1 MDKKTI
7 IGIVLMAAIFIG
19 YVMYSSKQQAEY
31 QEYMEQVQAEEMAK
45 AEAEQA
51 KVAAEQAQAAIAT
64 DSTSLATAAEQAIN
78 REVEIYGETLSSAR
92 NAEVALFT
100 MSNDYLTVDFT
111 TQGGMMS
118 KVTLEEYTKYAP
130 KDERT
135 EKVVLYDPES
145 AEFDMEFYVKRGLN
159 NLKVNTSEYVFQSDG
174 VRKENGCQRLSMR
187 LEVSAGAYV
196 VYEYVLYDEKNPSRD
211 YMLDFNVK
219 FENLSPIMA
228 QQSTV
233 GLKWSNRTYQN
244 ERSFKNENMYTTLS
258 YRLPDEESV
267 EDLGMSEGETSEYVE
282 EPVNWVAFRQ
292 QYFSQAFVA
301 HNNFAYANAGFSTEE
316 AGSGYIKHYNSTMG
330 LTYTPQT
337 DSYAMSI
344 YCGPNKYA
352 ILSKVVGANGESI
365 SMERLI
371 PLGGWIIG
379 WFNRWIVIPV
389 FDFLSKYIASFGIII
404 LILTVLVK
412 LLIFPLTYKSYLSTA
427 KMRVV
432 KPEMDA
438 LNEKYPR
445 QEDAMKKQQEMMN
458 IYKKAGINPMGGC
471 IPMLIQLPILW
482 ALFRFFPASI
492 ELRGEPFL
500 WADDLSSYDSVLNLP
515 FTIPFYGDHV
525 SLFCLLMAIA
535 MIGFSYF
542 SYQQNAASQPQ
553 MAGMKFMMVYMMP
566 AMMLF
571 WFNDYASGL
580 CYYYLLS
587 QIITMIQMT
596 AIRRFVDDGKIRAIM
611 ERNASK
617 QKNKKK
623 SKFQLRYE
631 ELMRQ
636 QEEMMRQQQQAKGGK
651 RN

>member
-7 IGIVLMAAIFIG
+7 IGIVLMGAIFIG

-31 QEYMEQVQAEEMAK
+31 QEYMEQVQAEEIQK

-51 KVAAEQAQAAIAT
+51 EQAAQAAQAAIPA
-64 DSTSLATAAEQAIN
+64 DSAAMATAAEQAIN
-78 REVEIYGETLSSAR
+78 REIEMYGQTLSSAR
-92 NAEVALFT
+92 NAEVKAFT
-100 MSNDYLTVDFT
+100 MSNDYLVVDFT

-130 KDERT
+130 KDERN

-145 AEFDMEFYVKRGLN
+145 AKFDMEFYVKRGLN
-159 NLKVNTSEYVFQSDG
+159 NLKVNTSEYVFQSEG
-174 VRKENGCQRLSMR
+174 VSREEGCQRLTMR
-187 LEVSAGAYV
+187 LEVSEGAYL

-228 QQSTV
+228 QQSTIGV
-233 GLKWSNRTYQN
+233 EWSNRTYQN

-258 YRLPDEESV
+258 YRLPGEESV
-267 EDLGMSEGETSEYVE
+267 EDLGMSQGEASEYVE
-282 EPVNWVAFRQ
+282 EPVNWVPFRQ
-292 QYFSQAFVA
+292 QYFSQTFVA
-301 HNNFAYANAGFSTEE
+301 YDNFAYANAGFTTEE
-316 AGSGYIKHYNSTMG
+316 AGSGYLKHYKSTMG
-330 LTYTPQT
+330 LAYNPQT
-337 DSYAMSI
+337 EGYAMSI

-352 ILSKVVGANGESI
+352 VLSKIEGPKGEKL
-365 SMERLI
+365 SMERII
-371 PLGGWIIG
+371 PLGGWLIG

-389 FDFLSKYIASFGIII
+389 FDFLSKYIANFGIII
-404 LILTVLVK
+404 LILTILVK
-412 LLIFPLTYKSYLSTA
+412 ALIFPLTYKSYLSTA
-427 KMRVV
+427 KMRVI

-458 IYKKAGINPMGGC
+458 LYKKAGINPMGGC
-471 IPMLIQLPILW
+471 IPMLIQLPLLW
-482 ALFRFFPASI
+482 ALFRFFPVSI

-500 WADDLSSYDSVLNLP
+500 WADDLSSYDSIVDLP
-515 FTIPFYGDHV
+515 FSIPFYGDHV
-525 SLFCLLMAIA
+525 SLFALLMCMA
-535 MIGFSYF
+535 MVGFSYF
-542 SYQQNAASQPQ
+542 SYQQNSASQPQ

-580 CYYYLLS
+580 CYYYLVS
-587 QIITMIQMT
+587 QVITMIQMT
-596 AIRRFVDDGKIRAIM
+596 AIRRFVDDDKIRALM
-611 ERNASK
+611 ARNASK

-636 QEEMMRQQQQAKGGK
+636 QEEMMRQQQNAK
-651 RN
+651 RR